1 MGIVC
6 SFLFKIKKKR
16 AMSWIARFLGIA
28 LVLALT
34 AAGAQSAPTATL
46 RVGHFPNLTH
56 PQALIGRATGEFDRQ
71 IGAQVEWK
79 AFNAGPSA
87 MEAVLAGELDLAYV
101 GPGPALN
108 AYVRSKGRALRVI
121 AGAASGGA
129 ALVVRKD
136 AGIRVPADLRG
147 KKVASPGIG
156 NTQDIALRSWL
167 KAKGLKGVQVL
178 PIKNPEILTL
188 FRRKELHAAWV
199 PEPWTTRL
207 LQEAGGV
214 LLVDERDL
222 WPRGEFPATVLI
234 ARTDFLTK
242 NRALVK
248 RFVATHVALTDA
260 INRRPDEAK
269 RHINAELAKLM
280 GKPLPQALLDEAF
293 SRMAATHDPIPG
305 AWLTSARQAW
315 ELRYLPGARAPDV
328 APIFDLSLLNEILRE
343 QGKPA
348 IAAPAAPISVVRCN

>member
-1 MGIVC
+1 M
-6 SFLFKIKKKR
+6 SR
-16 AMSWIARFLGIA
+16 AARYAGIA

-34 AAGAQSAPTATL
+34 AAEAQSAAVL

-56 PQALIGRATGEFDRQ
+56 PQPLIGRATGEFDRQ

-79 AFNAGPSA
+79 AFNAGPAA
-87 MEAVLAGELDLAYV
+87 MEALLAGELDMAYV

-108 AYVRSKGRALRVI
+108 AYVRSRGRKLHVI

-129 ALVVRKD
+129 ALVVHKD
-136 AGIRVPADLRG
+136 AGIRAPADLRG
-147 KKVASPGIG
+147 KKVAAPGIG

-167 KAKGLKGVQVL
+167 KAEGVEGVQVR

-207 LQEAGGV
+207 LQEADGV

-222 WPRGEFPATVLI
+222 WPRGEFPATVLVV
-234 ARTDFLTK
+234 RPGFLEK

-248 RFVATHVALTDA
+248 RFVAAHVAITDE
-260 INRRPDEAK
+260 IKRRPDEAK
-269 RHINAELAKLM
+269 RHINAELARLM
-280 GKPLPQALLDEAF
+280 GKPLPQAVLDEAYT
-293 SRMAATHDPIPG
+293 RMVATYDPIPG
-305 AWLTSARQAW
+305 AWPTSARRAW
-315 ELRYLPGARAPDV
+315 ELRYLPGAQAPEV
-328 APIFDLSLLNEILRE
+328 TPIFDLSLLNEILRA

-348 IAAPAAPISVVRCN
+348 ISVPAQHR

>member
-1 MGIVC
+1 MGIVRA
-6 SFLFKIKKKR
+6 FLFKIKKKR
-16 AMSWIARFLGIA
+16 AMSGIARFLGIA
-28 LVLALT
+28 LALALVMAV
-34 AAGAQSAPTATL
+34 AAGAQSEPPAAL
-46 RVGHFPNLTH
+46 RVGHHPNLTH
-56 PQALIGRATGEFDRQ
+56 PQALIGRATGEFERQ
-71 IGAQVEWK
+71 IGAPVEWK
-79 AFNAGPSA
+79 AFSAGPSA

-101 GPGPALN
+101 GPGPVLN
-108 AYVRSKGRALRVI
+108 AYVRSKGRALRVV

-129 ALVVRKD
+129 ALVVQKD

-147 KKVASPGIG
+147 KKVAAPGIG

-167 KAKGLKGVQVL
+167 KAEGVKGVQVL

-207 LQEAGGV
+207 LHEAGGV

-222 WPRGEFPATVLI
+222 WPRGEFPTTVLVV
-234 ARTDFLTK
+234 RTDFMTK

-248 RFVATHVALTDA
+248 RFIATHVALTDA

-269 RHINAELAKLM
+269 RHINAEFAKLM
-280 GKPLPQALLDEAF
+280 GKPMPQALLDEAYT
-293 SRMAATHDPIPG
+293 RMTATYDPIPG

-315 ELRYLPGARAPDV
+315 ELRYLPGARTPDV
-328 APIFDLSLLNEILRE
+328 APIFELSLLNEILLE

-348 IAAPAAPISVVRCN
+348 IATPAAQKHR